1 MLKDILIYSRELSHR
16 RKYLL
21 MIGVYMLL
29 TLVLRLLSFFS
40 FYILGDV
47 SRFSL
52 KALALIL
59 GGITALEILTQAI
72 GYFSGLIEAKV
83 ITQTAQN
90 LQNKIFTRLLHAKP
104 TQVAQLTGAEIQT
117 TLQEALPA
125 YVEFASMLS
134 NFAIVFPAGLVVT
147 VICFVLDWRLFVLSI
162 GLCVLELVLSKKV
175 QQVKA
180 KRRGI
185 TMESLT
191 RATATLLDGVHAAL
205 SMRWLPSLSRQ
216 MTSRYKK
223 AVNEAA
229 AAEKSEQLTG
239 TLASLLQS
247 AVSVAGQISFLALG
261 AWQIARGNTSLSVF
275 LALYSVRTSL
285 IDVFVLYTGLRG
297 SYLEFEVNRQRLARL
312 LDLQPEPQSA
322 KRTCAPDLS
331 AETALSLEGVSF
343 SYDAGH
349 PVIENLSFS
358 LETGSCCRLFGRSG
372 QGKTTVYSLLCGML
386 EPDQGEIL
394 CFGAPV
400 SALPPKALRGLV
412 TYMSQR
418 FYLFHGSIANNIRLG
433 CPAASDEA
441 VRNAAR
447 AAQLED
453 WIATL
458 PQGYDTVLQNNAS
471 TLSAGQRQRLMI
483 ARALVADHPIWLMDE
498 VTASLDRQTARELE
512 KTLLPLMEQRTVLYS
527 SHREDGLFHPDRTIA
542 L

>member
-1 MLKDILIYSRELSHR
+1 M
-16 RKYLL
+16 
-21 MIGVYMLL
+21 
-29 TLVLRLLSFFS
+29 
-40 FYILGDV
+40 
-47 SRFSL
+47 
-52 KALALIL
+52 
-59 GGITALEILTQAI
+59 
-72 GYFSGLIEAKV
+72 
-83 ITQTAQN
+83 
-90 LQNKIFTRLLHAKP
+90 
-104 TQVAQLTGAEIQT
+104 TG
-117 TLQEALPA
+117 
-125 YVEFASMLS
+125 
-134 NFAIVFPAGLVVT
+134 
-147 VICFVLDWRLFVLSI
+147 
-162 GLCVLELVLSKKV
+162 
-175 QQVKA
+175 
-180 KRRGI
+180 
-185 TMESLT
+185 
-191 RATATLLDGVHAAL
+191 
-205 SMRWLPSLSRQ
+205 
-216 MTSRYKK
+216 RYKK

-239 TLASLLQS
+239 TLATLLQS

-322 KRTCAPDLS
+322 EGTCTPDLS
-331 AETALSLEGVSF
+331 AETALSLERVSF
-343 SYDAGH
+343 PYDAGH
-349 PVIENLSFS
+349 PVIENLSFA

-386 EPDQGEIL
+386 EPDQGEIR

-400 SALPPKALRGLV
+400 SALPEKTLRGLV

-418 FYLFHGSIANNIRLG
+418 FYLFHGSIADNIRLG

-441 VRNAAR
+441 MRSAAR

-458 PQGYDTVLQNNAS
+458 PQGYDTMLQNNAS

-483 ARALVADHPIWLMDE
+483 ARALIADHPIWLMDE

-512 KTLLPLMEQRTVLYS
+512 KTLLPLMKQRTVLYS